1 MSSSK
6 IELGYVKKTLIDLKH
21 LEETCNYLP
30 SLEDQ
35 ENEYQPLS
43 IEKLQ
48 QYQPIYSL
56 FFDMTVNN
64 YNSIQ
69 LNSRKLIVNMNT
81 ILDMVTNTTSSKQIF
96 IKYSPLFD
104 PIKYMIGKY
113 NGNISLENLI
123 LPTLQ
128 VSTSPNLPQEVSSL
142 PNEFD
147 LLQTSNN
154 EEQSPE
160 LFAEQVSVDT
170 VEVNSRKKMDSIYN
184 ASYVDGFFCYLS
196 SKLLNDH
203 GFKHAVDYYGSY
215 LGIQKQY
222 KMNIVDDYDYLL
234 NSTFFNK
241 NLNKLFKTTH
251 NDFIHSYLNKNS
263 RANRHKL
270 NMDPTTISDDEPLD
284 LNIEELGFPS
294 EDMAIDNSALD
305 DVYEQ
310 SEQKYEHKSD
320 TSDSDNNYSS
330 EEDTSSV
337 SDKNDDDTSEGN
349 SQESEEENEP
359 ENIYAY
365 IHDFPVQMIFLEKCD
380 GTLDELF
387 ESGLDE
393 KHAASA
399 LFQVIMTLIVY
410 QRAFNFTHND
420 LHTNNIMYQNTE
432 KMFLYYKIQ
441 GVLYKVPTHGKIF
454 KIIDF
459 GRSIYHFQGQ
469 RFCSDSFSPGGD
481 AATQYNCE
489 PYFNEKKPRIEPNNS
504 FDLCRLGTSIFD
516 FIFDIDDP
524 NHDRKM
530 TPLQTTIL
538 RWCSDDSGKNVLYKR
553 NGEERYPNFKLYK
566 MIARNVHKH
575 TPEAQLEFPF
585 FKQFRFMGKPSKPI
599 KDIMNIDL
607 IPKA

>member
-147 LLQTSNN
+147 LLQTSNK

>member
-48 QYQPIYSL
+48 QDQPIYSL

>member
-104 PIKYMIGKY
+104 HIKYMIGKY

>member
-154 EEQSPE
+154 EGQSPE

>member
-380 GTLDELF
+380 GTIDELF

>member
-441 GVLYKVPTHGKIF
+441 GSYS
-454 KIIDF
+454 
-459 GRSIYHFQGQ
+459 R
-469 RFCSDSFSPGGD
+469 
-481 AATQYNCE
+481 E
-489 PYFNEKKPRIEPNNS
+489 
-504 FDLCRLGTSIFD
+504 
-516 FIFDIDDP
+516 
-524 NHDRKM
+524 
-530 TPLQTTIL
+530 
-538 RWCSDDSGKNVLYKR
+538 
-553 NGEERYPNFKLYK
+553 
-566 MIARNVHKH
+566 
-575 TPEAQLEFPF
+575 
-585 FKQFRFMGKPSKPI
+585 
-599 KDIMNIDL
+599 NI
-607 IPKA
+607 

>member
-1 MSSSK
+1 MSSTK

-21 LEETCNYLP
+21 LEETCNFLP

-48 QYQPIYSL
+48 QYQPIYSM
-56 FFDMTVNN
+56 FFDMNANN

-81 ILDMVTNTTSSKQIF
+81 ILDIVTNTTSSKQIF

-128 VSTSPNLPQEVSSL
+128 VSTSPNLPQDVSSL

-154 EEQSPE
+154 EGQSPE
-160 LFAEQVSVDT
+160 LFVEQVSVDT

-284 LNIEELGFPS
+284 LNIEELGFPT

-337 SDKNDDDTSEGN
+337 SDKNDDDISEGN

-459 GRSIYHFQGQ
+459 GRSIYHFHGK